1 MVSRLIWG
9 DQDSIGAMQRVHGRG
24 AESQYRCTATELA
37 HASCQPSCPAM
48 LAPVCSGRF
57 GVVVAS
63 DCTYQGALLPNIL
76 RTVDATLVEGG
87 GGVAYICHERR
98 YESCSEDW

>member
-37 HASCQPSCPAM
+37 HASCQRPALPCLPPFVQGG
-48 LAPVCSGRF
+48 LAS
-57 GVVVAS
+57 
-63 DCTYQGALLPNIL
+63 
-76 RTVDATLVEGG
+76 
-87 GGVAYICHERR
+87 
-98 YESCSEDW
+98 W